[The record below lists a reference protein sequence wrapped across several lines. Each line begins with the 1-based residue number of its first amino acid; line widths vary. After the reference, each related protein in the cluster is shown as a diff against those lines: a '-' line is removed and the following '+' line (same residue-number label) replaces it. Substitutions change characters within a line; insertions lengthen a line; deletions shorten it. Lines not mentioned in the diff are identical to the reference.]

1 MNDGDQVGLRCLPE
15 GIVCEASMSSMQGR
29 VLELEVQTPSNE
41 LIPAALVEITAED
54 TIYLGVVERR
64 QNQRVWIEVEH
75 LLDRKTLASIQAAW
89 KE

>member
-1 MNDGDQVGLRCLPE
+1 MNDSEPVRLRCLPE
-15 GIVCEASMSSMQGR
+15 GVVCEASISSMQGR
-29 VLELEVQTPSNE
+29 ILELDVQTPANE

-54 TIYLGVVERR
+54 TIYLGVVQRCHDRR
-64 QNQRVWIEVEH
+64 FWIEVEH